1 MDHHSWRPSSRWGA
15 RSSSGELEPQGSS
28 SAPPWDATGH
38 GDGRGGEFRSHPRPP
53 SRAYLRPPL
62 ASRRRGRGPGL
73 AMAGEG
79 IGECSVLLLG
89 GAPRPP
95 SCSRGG
101 VVARVSGGQRRS
113 TGGWQ
118 KALGS
123 RLRGHL
129 SRPSRASS
137 SCVRLVPLARAGRCR
152 RGSAGPP
159 PSGLHFHPEARRTRR
174 SWSRRPGRRGRV
186 RASGGADVVGVASTA
201 AASCLALLPRP
212 PGRLASRPP
221 RDVDWSRVTAPRVAS
236 VATASAPATGS
247 SFLPPSASSLHQNP
261 PSALTKPLRFANQT
275 FTTLAF
281 L

>member
-95 SCSRGG
+95 SCSGG
-101 VVARVSGGQRRS
+101 ALSPASPGDSAVRRAGGRR
-113 TGGWQ
+113 
-118 KALGS
+118 
-123 RLRGHL
+123 
-129 SRPSRASS
+129 
-137 SCVRLVPLARAGRCR
+137 RLVPASAGRPLDLPAR
-152 RGSAGPP
+152 PP
-159 PSGLHFHPEARRTRR
+159 PRVLLPRAPRPSSRGRDAAADAGQLVLPLRPALPSGGSPTRR

-186 RASGGADVVGVASTA
+186 RASESAPLSPPLPRRCRRRCFVGLLLAAAAEMSGWRMFEITLRRVWLWLAARRGRRLVPRITAPRPTA
-201 AASCLALLPRP
+201 AAN
-212 PGRLASRPP
+212 
-221 RDVDWSRVTAPRVAS
+221 RDR
-236 VATASAPATGS
+236 G
-247 SFLPPSASSLHQNP
+247 Q
-261 PSALTKPLRFANQT
+261 
-275 FTTLAF
+275 
-281 L
+281 